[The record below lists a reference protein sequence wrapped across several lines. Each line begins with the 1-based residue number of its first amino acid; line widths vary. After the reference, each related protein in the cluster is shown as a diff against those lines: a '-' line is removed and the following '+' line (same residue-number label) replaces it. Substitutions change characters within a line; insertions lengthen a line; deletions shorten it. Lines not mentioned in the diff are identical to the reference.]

1 MEDKRDQKKDLTKDE
16 LAKEFVKSIQDLESI
31 DEVENMVQ
39 DNKIEFNIKK
49 VKYRVRLLTFEEN
62 QKLEKHR
69 RKKYLEFI
77 NDKDMLF
84 RKQWIKKY
92 EAKGID
98 IDGMEDKI
106 RMNLRKENEIML
118 KLAQT
123 SDEKRVKELKAQIIE
138 LRKESAFVN
147 IEKTDLL
154 NFSIEDQLMVAV
166 NSYYTYLVLE
176 TTSGNEKDPYD
187 KFEWVKV
194 YKDFE
199 EFSKSQ
205 NSELINKAFHYTDTL
220 IYRNGF

>member
-1 MEDKRDQKKDLTKDE
+1 MENKRDQKKDLTKDE
-16 LAKEFVKSIQDLESI
+16 LANEFVKSLGDLESI
-31 DEVENMVQ
+31 DEVQNMIE

-62 QKLEKHR
+62 QELEKHR

-77 NDKDMLF
+77 NDDSMLF

-106 RMNLRKENEIML
+106 RNNIRKENEIML

-123 SDEKRVKELKAQIIE
+123 SDEKRVEELKAQIIE
-138 LRKESAFVN
+138 LRKESALIN

-166 NSYYTYLVLE
+166 NSFYTYLVLE
-176 TTSGNEKDPYD
+176 KLSDEKKY
-187 KFEWVKV
+187 VKV

-205 NSELINKAFHYTDTL
+205 NSKLINKAFHYTDTL

>member
-1 MEDKRDQKKDLTKDE
+1 MEDKKKTDLTKDE
-16 LAKEFVKSIQDLESI
+16 LAKDFVKALGDLESI
-31 DEVENMVQ
+31 DEVENMVK

>member
-1 MEDKRDQKKDLTKDE
+1 MKDNKKDKSKDE
-16 LAKEFVKSIQDLESI
+16 LASEFVKSIQNLESI
-31 DEVENMVQ
+31 DEVENMVT

-62 QKLEKHR
+62 QELEKHR

-77 NDKDMLF
+77 NDDSMLF

-106 RMNLRKENEIML
+106 RMNLRKEKEIML

-123 SDEKRVKELKAQIIE
+123 SDEKRVEELKAQIIE
-138 LRKESAFVN
+138 LRKASAYIN

-176 TTSGNEKDPYD
+176 KISDENKY
-187 KFEWVKV
+187 VKV
-194 YKDFE
+194 YKDFDK
-199 EFSKSQ
+199 FSKSK
-205 NSELINKAFHYTDTL
+205 NSELVNKAFHYTDIL